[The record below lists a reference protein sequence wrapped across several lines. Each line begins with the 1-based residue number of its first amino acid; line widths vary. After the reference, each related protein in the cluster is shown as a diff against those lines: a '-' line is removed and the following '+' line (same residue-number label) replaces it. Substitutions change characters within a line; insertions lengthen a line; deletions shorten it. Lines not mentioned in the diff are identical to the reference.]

1 MNNITQEQLD
11 DHMSLLREKVFQVNN
26 KWPHFKQ
33 LLNSIVTISSNLDDG
48 STVISLERGLLYGGY
63 SLIAPFFYRQNF
75 ISIDCSPKSA
85 NKRGSYNKKLIE
97 DQRFLKVKSSS
108 RCQIDEIELDAQERM
123 EKSLVS
129 LKGQFSKIRTGRAH
143 PSLLDGIMVPY
154 YGVDTPLKQV
164 ANVVAEDSRTL
175 ALTVFDKS
183 AIQAVEKAIMQS
195 DLGLNPMSAGG
206 SIRIPLPPLTEER
219 RKDLIRVVRNEA
231 EGGRV
236 AIRNIRRD
244 ANGDIKDLLKEKEIS
259 EDESRA
265 AEENIQSITNDFI
278 KKVDSMLADKEKE
291 LMEV

>member
-1 MNNITQEQLD
+1 MGIKNNRIQ
-11 DHMSLLREKVFQVNN
+11 
-26 KWPHFKQ
+26 
-33 LLNSIVTISSNLDDG
+33 IV
-48 STVISLERGLLYGGY
+48 
-63 SLIAPFFYRQNF
+63 
-75 ISIDCSPKSA
+75 
-85 NKRGSYNKKLIE
+85 
-97 DQRFLKVKSSS
+97 
-108 RCQIDEIELDAQERM
+108 IDEIELDAQERM

-236 AIRNIRRD
+236 AIR
-244 ANGDIKDLLKEKEIS
+244 DIKDLLKEKEIS